1 MWRISAATIQSRKL
15 WLAKGQFAEHK
26 FVVGSDKEA
35 GTGAEK
41 HNDHEVVNIND
52 AKVNFNKNLI
62 LLTASIQIRKKK
74 CVIMFTENKW
84 FLFLF
89 FTVLVMKFKKGLK
102 SVIIAHSFQIIHLVF

>member
-1 MWRISAATIQSRKL
+1 MSMGLCVKDQCSHYPEQKT
-15 WLAKGQFAEHK
+15 LASEGSKFAEHK

-74 CVIMFTENKW
+74 CVIMFTENK
-84 FLFLF
+84 
-89 FTVLVMKFKKGLK
+89 
-102 SVIIAHSFQIIHLVF
+102 